1 MLMCFIVTSRQL
13 CLPSVRSFTWN
24 VSHVFTATNRSTVA
38 FSIQKV
44 ATRIVTKVWW
54 KLRIT
59 ASSLI
64 YGYCFGH
71 ISLFHVHSGY
81 LFHYSGFWYVSLVMV
96 DLCFCISDLLLVVS
110 ELILLQNNAYT
121 QKYTKVQKKFYSQN
135 YAGNLTE
142 EPVVW
147 VFY

>member
-1 MLMCFIVTSRQL
+1 
-13 CLPSVRSFTWN
+13 
-24 VSHVFTATNRSTVA
+24 
-38 FSIQKV
+38 
-44 ATRIVTKVWW
+44 
-54 KLRIT
+54 
-59 ASSLI
+59 
-64 YGYCFGH
+64 
-71 ISLFHVHSGY
+71 
-81 LFHYSGFWYVSLVMV
+81 MV